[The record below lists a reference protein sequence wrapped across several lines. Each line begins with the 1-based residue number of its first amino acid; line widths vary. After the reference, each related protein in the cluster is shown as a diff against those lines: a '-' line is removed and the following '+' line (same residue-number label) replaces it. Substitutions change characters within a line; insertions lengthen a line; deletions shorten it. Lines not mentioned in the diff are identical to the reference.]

1 MEEKFVKFEYRLN
14 DQILFAKIEDI
25 IDLEYNNKKWLWDIP
40 KETLIETYKK
50 NEKGFE
56 YFEEISI
63 ENLKMTFQI
72 SNKNFTFEY
81 TEK

>member
-1 MEEKFVKFEYRLN
+1 MEEKFVKFVYRLN

-40 KETLIETYKK
+40 QETLIETYKK
-50 NEKGFE
+50 NEQGFE
-56 YFEEISI
+56 YFEKISL
-63 ENLKMTFQI
+63 ENLKMTLQI

-81 TEK
+81 TEQ